1 MGTDLQHDGAAGS
14 ATSESSHIARRFIVV
29 LAMCTTVLV
38 SLAATPSVSAAQP
51 TSNLLHSASLEEFMW
66 HEHIQTTSYELWR
79 GGLGENN
86 MKIRSNE

>member
-51 TSNLLHSASLEEFMW
+51 TSNLLHSASLEFMW
-66 HEHIQTTSYELWR
+66 HEHIQTTSFELWR
-79 GGLGENN
+79 GGLGENG
-86 MKIRSNE
+86 RHEDEEQ